1 MTFKGV
7 VKSKPACKTIVVK
20 KTTSKQ
26 VIRKGCGGK
35 KFRGRKSAF
44 IAVSG
49 ADQQLNMGPFTQVQY
64 QVEEVDLN
72 NEYNP
77 ATSTFR
83 PKQAG
88 IYSLVA
94 SVALTVITMLDIEMT
109 LEIRV
114 NGLARIS
121 DREHFIQGSNLIDA
135 SGLVK
140 LEARDSVQVFARAV
154 GNNGIIDR
162 GVETHFQGVRV

>member
-1 MTFKGV
+1 MTVKGF
-7 VKSKPACKTIVVK
+7 VKSKPACKKLIVK
-20 KTTSKQ
+20 KTISKQ
-26 VIRKGCGGK
+26 VIRKGCGVK

-49 ADQQLNMGPFTQVQY
+49 SDETLNMGPFTQVQY
-64 QVEEVDLN
+64 HVEEVDLN

-88 IYSLVA
+88 IYSLAA
-94 SVALTVITMLDIEMT
+94 SISFTVITMIDVEMT

-114 NGLARIS
+114 NGIARIS
-121 DREHFIQGSNLIDA
+121 DREHFIQGDNLIDA
-135 SGLVK
+135 SGIAK

-154 GNNGIIDR
+154 GNNGIIES
-162 GVETHFQGVRV
+162 GVATQFSGVKL